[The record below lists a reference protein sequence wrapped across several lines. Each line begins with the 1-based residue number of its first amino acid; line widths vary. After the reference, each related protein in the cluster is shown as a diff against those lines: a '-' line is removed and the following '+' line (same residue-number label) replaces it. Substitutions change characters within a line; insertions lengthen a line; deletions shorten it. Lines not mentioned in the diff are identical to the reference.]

1 MTSTLDATDTTVKD
15 QIVLHGF
22 ARIAVPIAP
31 VTTEDLAAGLGEP
44 LDPWGDGPVQQL
56 EPRDNGPLNTYS
68 GLFGLGAFPLHTDL
82 AHWPVPPRYLMLRCG
97 KGYADVP
104 TLLLDGTEIVR
115 EMGADALERALV
127 RPRRR
132 QSGELRLLRLWSTP
146 EGETGCLRWD
156 PVFLQPASV
165 QGLQAFDALRDRLG
179 IATQTQAVTMIEPG
193 EAIVIDNWRMLH
205 ARPAIPSDRR
215 DRHLQR
221 VYLRSLH

>member
-1 MTSTLDATDTTVKD
+1 MTSTLDATATTVRT

-22 ARIAVPIAP
+22 ARIAAPIAP
-31 VTTEDLAAGLGEP
+31 VRTEDLAAGLGEP
-44 LDPWGDGPVQQL
+44 LDPWGDGLVQRL
-56 EPRDNGPLNTYS
+56 EPRNNGPPNTYS

-82 AHWPVPPRYLMLRCG
+82 AHWSVPPRYLLLRCG

-104 TLLLDGTEIVR
+104 TLLLDGREIVR
-115 EMGADALERALV
+115 EMDADALERALV

-146 EGETGCLRWD
+146 KPDTGCLRWD

-165 QGLQAFDALRDRLG
+165 QGQQAFGVLRDRLE
-179 IATQTQAVTMIEPG
+179 IAKPTQAVMIEPG

-205 ARPAIPSDRR
+205 ARPAIPAGRR
-215 DRHLQR
+215 DRFLER
-221 VYLRSLH
+221 VYLRTLH

>member
-1 MTSTLDATDTTVKD
+1 MASTLDAMDTTVKA

-22 ARIAVPIAP
+22 ARIAAPIAP

-44 LDPWGDGPVQQL
+44 LDPWGDGLVQRL
-56 EPRDNGPLNTYS
+56 EPRDSGPPNTYS

-82 AHWPVPPRYLMLRCG
+82 AHWLIPPRYLLLRCG

-115 EMGADALERALV
+115 EMDADALGRAIV

-146 EGETGCLRWD
+146 MRATGCLRWD
-156 PVFLQPASV
+156 QVFLQPASV
-165 QGLQAFDALRDRLG
+165 EGRRAFDSLRDRLE
-179 IATQTQAVTMIEPG
+179 IATPTQIVMIEPG
-193 EAIVIDNWRMLH
+193 EAIIIDNWRMLH
-205 ARPAIPSDRR
+205 ARPAIPAGRR
-215 DRHLQR
+215 DRYLER

>member
-1 MTSTLDATDTTVKD
+1 MTSTLDGTDTTLRA

-22 ARIAVPIAP
+22 ARIPAPIAP

-44 LDPWGDGPVQQL
+44 LDPWGDGLVQRL
-56 EPRDNGPLNTYS
+56 EPRDNGPPNTYS

-82 AHWPVPPRYLMLRCG
+82 AHWPVPPRYMLLRCG

-104 TLLLDGTEIVR
+104 TLLLDGMEIVR
-115 EMGADALERALV
+115 EMDADALERALV

-132 QSGELRLLRLWSTP
+132 QSGELRLLHLWSP
-146 EGETGCLRWD
+146 PKRDTGCLRWD

-165 QGLQAFDALRDRLG
+165 QGRRAFDALRDRLEV
-179 IATQTQAVTMIEPG
+179 ATPTQAVMIEPG

-205 ARPAIPSDRR
+205 ARPAIPAGRR
-215 DRHLQR
+215 DRYLQR